1 MEHSCNDLVLH
12 VHGGEEEEEQYG
24 HRSPA
29 CLDAAAAA
37 FLSLSGGSSSSSSEE
52 AAAAGAGT
60 ASPPRDKRRR
70 RGRERFECRTCGRQF
85 ATFQALGGHRTSHLR
100 RRPTAAAK
108 RHRPNKPVAAHAC
121 GTCGLGFSTGQA
133 LGGHMRRH
141 RRPSNSCMDSDDVD
155 LTQMIVYE
163 RPRSSSSLQLLDL
176 FA

>member
-37 FLSLSGGSSSSSSEE
+37 FLSLSGGSSSEE
-52 AAAAGAGT
+52 
-60 ASPPRDKRRR
+60 RRR

-163 RPRSSSSLQLLDL
+163 RPRSSSSLQLLHL
-176 FA
+176 FV